1 LAAAWTSLV
10 CMDRKSVYVECVL
23 FSFEVGEA
31 LRSSLGGGEGGFRVQ
46 GLGFRYV
53 AGCGNGLQ
61 RAHYV

>member
-1 LAAAWTSLV
+1 
-10 CMDRKSVYVECVL
+10 MDRKSVYVECVL